1 MENTNALRV
10 TYNLG
15 DKLKFAEERRWWTV
29 RGVSQR
35 YIICTRIGRGSNKG
49 TKEEVARQIL
59 YTILDLK
66 TYRRGAH
73 DLIFNI
79 YDFDSQEGIEELL
92 NDLKDKNTH
101 LSASN
106 NVPICITGLKK
117 PRT

>member
-29 RGVSQR
+29 RGTSTR
-35 YIICTRIGRGSNKG
+35 YIICTRTGRGSNKG
-49 TKEEVARQIL
+49 TKEEVSRQTL

-73 DLIFNI
+73 DLIFNK
-79 YDFDSQEGIEELL
+79 YDFESQEGIAELL
-92 NDLKDKNTH
+92 KDLKDKLTH
-101 LSASN
+101 LSAAN
-106 NVPICITGLKK
+106 NVPICITGLRK